1 MEEAT
6 LDRKVIV
13 EVVSALGVIASLVFV
28 GLQVRQSA
36 EATRAATV
44 LQLKQDWA
52 QLNLTQMENPQ
63 IIDALISVRELGF
76 DNADPR
82 SQLVVAAWW
91 RTMMHNW
98 SNAYFQYRIG
108 TLDDE
113 QWEALLRDMEGE
125 SRDNI
130 VWDVWDPWNH
140 IYDEPF
146 RVLMD
151 SLRGANFDPDAALP
165 APGIDTR

>member
-1 MEEAT
+1 MQEAS
-6 LDRKVIV
+6 LDRKVAV
-13 EVVSALGVIASLVFV
+13 EVVGALGVIASLVFV

-44 LQLKQDWA
+44 LQLKQDWG
-52 QLNLTQMENPQ
+52 QLNLTQMANPE

-82 SQLVVAAWW
+82 SRLVIAAWW

-108 TLDDE
+108 TLPEE

-125 SRDNI
+125 ARDNVVWA
-130 VWDVWDPWNH
+130 VWDDWNH
-140 IYDEPF
+140 IYDQPF

-151 SLRGANFDPDAALP
+151 SLRAANVDPDAVSS
-165 APGIDTR
+165 APGVDPR